1 MLCFDFGLYNKACE
15 EKQVIYMSLP
25 LLPLVSPACVSNN
38 EKKFDFEV
46 KGEENCFKPTPPTS
60 GTVTRSN
67 NMVVVKHGS
76 HSLKWMAF
84 SASSLKLDLKL
95 RPGSEIPND
104 WLRRGGVKV
113 WFYKERPSPGKTLTV
128 EFKNSGKPVARFQ
141 ANLDFEG
148 WRGVWVK
155 FHECKID
162 SASLKKP
169 TVINE
174 VNFVL
179 NGADTIYIDF
189 LQFLKSIVGQSRDK
203 VVPPISPFGLEIYGI
218 GNTWQQT
225 YKWSQQAIPSL
236 PSTVDKSKKI
246 SLELIESRL
255 INWYCAENK
264 TSPHFP
270 SGSFLRSRWNS
281 LSRIIKKA
289 HEEYDKLDL
298 DSISGKVIG
307 PPLFCRDCRGSE
319 KFGTILEK
327 ILLPLSLEFYIRS
340 RSKEIKDTVAAFLG
354 DLNSDA
360 KGNAFKAIAGDNQ
373 NMINQLKSYLP
384 PSGRLTLDLVKK
396 AIIKLNLHRLNKI
409 NNILDYIKQQGFAD
423 GSGLGS
429 LDHEWNRNGAGF
441 MHSLFLIKNSLK
453 KKSKLLDLI
462 KTAKW
467 FNEFGEIYQSP
478 SFEIKGTTADRMIT
492 LMLFRLMTVLVMPSS
507 TDDEIKAKI
516 RDMESL
522 VRWMNNALAVNEGLG
537 GVIKPDFVG
546 YHHKAFYGPAYVPQA
561 LHTAALVYYLLGG
574 TEFALSASSENNIRR
589 GLETMRII
597 AVKYSTPNSV
607 NGRMPSYSNKKIL
620 IALPA
625 FAYISV
631 SHPCTEQSEISAS
644 SAVST
649 NKPEMFLR
657 LYNDPTVNSYLED
670 GGYKVKYYYNSLGS
684 LDIMEA
690 VSSAALVSDTDSITI
705 VVINSKYFAVSDR
718 LKTSG

>member
-1 MLCFDFGLYNKACE
+1 M
-15 EKQVIYMSLP
+15 
-25 LLPLVSPACVSNN
+25 
-38 EKKFDFEV
+38 
-46 KGEENCFKPTPPTS
+46 
-60 GTVTRSN
+60 
-67 NMVVVKHGS
+67 
-76 HSLKWMAF
+76 
-84 SASSLKLDLKL
+84 
-95 RPGSEIPND
+95 
-104 WLRRGGVKV
+104 
-113 WFYKERPSPGKTLTV
+113 
-128 EFKNSGKPVARFQ
+128 
-141 ANLDFEG
+141 
-148 WRGVWVK
+148 WVK

-162 SASLKKP
+162 SASLKKL

-218 GNTWQQT
+218 GNTWQQP

-270 SGSFLRSRWNS
+270 SGSFLRRRWNS

-340 RSKEIKDTVAAFLG
+340 RSKEIKDTVAAFLA

-384 PSGRLTLDLVKK
+384 PSGRLTLDQLKN

-453 KKSKLLDLI
+453 EKSKLLDLI

-467 FNEFGEIYQSP
+467 FNEFGEVYQSP

-574 TEFALSASSENNIRR
+574 TEFALSALSENNIRR

-705 VVINSKYFAVSDR
+705 VIINSKYFAVSDG

>member
-113 WFYKERPSPGKTLTV
+113 WFYKERTSPGKTLTV

-162 SASLKKP
+162 SASLKKL

-270 SGSFLRSRWNS
+270 SGSFLRRRWNS

-354 DLNSDA
+354 DLSSDA

-396 AIIKLNLHRLNKI
+396 AIIKINLHRLNKI

-631 SHPCTEQSEISAS
+631 SHPCNEQSEISAS

-705 VVINSKYFAVSDR
+705 VVINSKYFAVSDG

>member
-1 MLCFDFGLYNKACE
+1 M
-15 EKQVIYMSLP
+15 
-25 LLPLVSPACVSNN
+25 
-38 EKKFDFEV
+38 
-46 KGEENCFKPTPPTS
+46 
-60 GTVTRSN
+60 
-67 NMVVVKHGS
+67 
-76 HSLKWMAF
+76 
-84 SASSLKLDLKL
+84 
-95 RPGSEIPND
+95 
-104 WLRRGGVKV
+104 
-113 WFYKERPSPGKTLTV
+113 
-128 EFKNSGKPVARFQ
+128 
-141 ANLDFEG
+141 
-148 WRGVWVK
+148 
-155 FHECKID
+155 
-162 SASLKKP
+162 
-169 TVINE
+169 
-174 VNFVL
+174 
-179 NGADTIYIDF
+179 
-189 LQFLKSIVGQSRDK
+189 
-203 VVPPISPFGLEIYGI
+203 
-218 GNTWQQT
+218 
-225 YKWSQQAIPSL
+225 
-236 PSTVDKSKKI
+236 
-246 SLELIESRL
+246 IESRL

-270 SGSFLRSRWNS
+270 SGSFLRRRWNS

-319 KFGTILEK
+319 KFGNILEK

-340 RSKEIKDTVAAFLG
+340 RSKEIKDTVAASLG

-384 PSGRLTLDLVKK
+384 PSGRLTLDLVKT

-453 KKSKLLDLI
+453 EKSKLLDLI

-492 LMLFRLMTVLVMPSS
+492 LMLFRLMTVLVMPSN

-644 SAVST
+644 SAVSR
-649 NKPEMFLR
+649 NKTEMFLR

-705 VVINSKYFAVSDR
+705 VVINSKYFAVSDG

>member
-1 MLCFDFGLYNKACE
+1 
-15 EKQVIYMSLP
+15 
-25 LLPLVSPACVSNN
+25 
-38 EKKFDFEV
+38 
-46 KGEENCFKPTPPTS
+46 
-60 GTVTRSN
+60 
-67 NMVVVKHGS
+67 
-76 HSLKWMAF
+76 
-84 SASSLKLDLKL
+84 
-95 RPGSEIPND
+95 
-104 WLRRGGVKV
+104 
-113 WFYKERPSPGKTLTV
+113 
-128 EFKNSGKPVARFQ
+128 
-141 ANLDFEG
+141 
-148 WRGVWVK
+148 
-155 FHECKID
+155 
-162 SASLKKP
+162 
-169 TVINE
+169 
-174 VNFVL
+174 
-179 NGADTIYIDF
+179 
-189 LQFLKSIVGQSRDK
+189 
-203 VVPPISPFGLEIYGI
+203 
-218 GNTWQQT
+218 
-225 YKWSQQAIPSL
+225 
-236 PSTVDKSKKI
+236 
-246 SLELIESRL
+246 
-255 INWYCAENK
+255 
-264 TSPHFP
+264 
-270 SGSFLRSRWNS
+270 
-281 LSRIIKKA
+281 
-289 HEEYDKLDL
+289 
-298 DSISGKVIG
+298 
-307 PPLFCRDCRGSE
+307 
-319 KFGTILEK
+319 
-327 ILLPLSLEFYIRS
+327 
-340 RSKEIKDTVAAFLG
+340 
-354 DLNSDA
+354 
-360 KGNAFKAIAGDNQ
+360 
-373 NMINQLKSYLP
+373 MINQLKSYLP

-396 AIIKLNLHRLNKI
+396 AIIKLNLYRLNKI

-705 VVINSKYFAVSDR
+705 VVINSKYFAVSDG

>member
-1 MLCFDFGLYNKACE
+1 MHIAPTYNCGAIVSILCFDFSLYNEACE
-15 EKQVIYMSLP
+15 EKLVIYMSLSF
-25 LLPLVSPACVSNN
+25 LPLVPPACVYNDY
-38 EKKFDFEV
+38 KFDFEV
-46 KGEENCFKPTPPTS
+46 NGEEKCFKHTPPKS
-60 GTVTRSN
+60 GMVTRSN
-67 NMVVVKHGS
+67 KKVVVKHGS
-76 HSLKWMAF
+76 HSLKWVAS
-84 SASSLKLDLKL
+84 SASSLKLELKL
-95 RPGSEIPND
+95 KTGRGSEIPND
-104 WLRRGGVKV
+104 WLTQGGVKV
-113 WFYKERPSPGKTLTV
+113 WFYKERPSPEKTLTV

-155 FHECKID
+155 FDECKID

-169 TVINE
+169 TVVNE

-189 LQFLKSIVGQSRDK
+189 IQFLKSIVAQSRDK

-225 YKWSQQAIPSL
+225 YKWSQQAIPPL
-236 PSTVDKSKKI
+236 PSKVDKSKNI

-270 SGSFLRSRWNS
+270 SGSFLRTRWNS
-281 LSRIIKKA
+281 LSRIIKRA
-289 HEEYDKLDL
+289 HEKYDGLDL

-307 PPLFCRDCRGSE
+307 PPLFCRDCRGSD

-340 RSKEIKDTVAAFLG
+340 RSKEIKDTVSAFLS
-354 DLNSDA
+354 DLNSKA
-360 KGNAFKAIAGDNQ
+360 KGNALKAIAGDDH
-373 NMINQLKSYLP
+373 NMINKLKSYFPL
-384 PSGRLTLDLVKK
+384 SGSLTPDQVKE
-396 AIIKLNLHRLNKI
+396 AIIKLNVHRLNKI

-429 LDHEWNRNGAGF
+429 LDHEWNKNGAGF
-441 MHSLFLIKNSLK
+441 MHSLFLIKDSLK
-453 KKSKLLDLI
+453 TKSKLLDLI

-516 RDMESL
+516 RDMDAL

-546 YHHKAFYGPAYVPQA
+546 HHHKAFYGSAYVPQA
-561 LHTAALVYYLLGG
+561 LHTAALVHYLLGG

-620 IALPA
+620 ILLPA

-631 SHPCTEQSEISAS
+631 SHPCTEQAEIAAS
-644 SAVST
+644 SAVNTS
-649 NKPEMFLR
+649 KPEMFLR
-657 LYNDPTVNSYLED
+657 LYKDSPINSYLED
-670 GGYKVKYYYNSLGS
+670 GGYKAKYYFNNLGS

-690 VSSAALVSDTDSITI
+690 VSSAASVSDTD
-705 VVINSKYFAVSDR
+705 
-718 LKTSG
+718 

>member
-1 MLCFDFGLYNKACE
+1 M
-15 EKQVIYMSLP
+15 
-25 LLPLVSPACVSNN
+25 
-38 EKKFDFEV
+38 
-46 KGEENCFKPTPPTS
+46 
-60 GTVTRSN
+60 
-67 NMVVVKHGS
+67 
-76 HSLKWMAF
+76 
-84 SASSLKLDLKL
+84 
-95 RPGSEIPND
+95 
-104 WLRRGGVKV
+104 
-113 WFYKERPSPGKTLTV
+113 
-128 EFKNSGKPVARFQ
+128 
-141 ANLDFEG
+141 
-148 WRGVWVK
+148 WVK

-162 SASLKKP
+162 SASLKKL

-174 VNFVL
+174 INFVL

-340 RSKEIKDTVAAFLG
+340 RSKEIKDTVAASLG

-384 PSGRLTLDLVKK
+384 PSGRLTLDLVKT

-453 KKSKLLDLI
+453 EKSKLLDLI

-631 SHPCTEQSEISAS
+631 SHPCNEQSEISAS

-705 VVINSKYFAVSDR
+705 VVINSKYFAVSDG